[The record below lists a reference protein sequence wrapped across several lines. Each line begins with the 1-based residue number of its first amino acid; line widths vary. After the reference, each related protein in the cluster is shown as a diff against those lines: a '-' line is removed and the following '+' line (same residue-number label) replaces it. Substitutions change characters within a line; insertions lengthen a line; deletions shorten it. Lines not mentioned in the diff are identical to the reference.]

1 MPESFSEL
9 FENSEIQQNVK
20 PGALL
25 MGTVVSMNREKA
37 IINVGLKSEGFIS
50 LHEFKN
56 AKGELEIT
64 EGDVV
69 EVALDSIDDGL
80 GHTLLSRE
88 KAKRIKMWQELENAM
103 NTKEIVKGIVTGS
116 VKGGMT
122 VDIGVIKAFLP
133 GSLVDVRPVK
143 DFDFLLGQE
152 IEALVIKMDEVR
164 NNIVISRKAVM
175 QEVNSADREALI
187 ENLDTGKEVEGIV
200 KNLADYGA
208 FVDLGGVDG
217 LLHITD
223 ISWQRV
229 NHPSEKLSIG
239 DKITVKIL
247 NYDKEKMRVSLGLK
261 QLTPSPWDNIS
272 ERLPM
277 GKKVLGVVSN
287 LTDYGAFVRI
297 EEGVEGLVHVS
308 EMDWTNA
315 NARPSKFVKLGQEVD
330 VVVLDV
336 QESKHRI
343 SLSMK
348 QAKENPWEAF
358 EGTHNKGDMINVTVK
373 SITDFGLFVGLSGG
387 IDGLIH
393 LADISWEKQS
403 ADQIVSTYSKGQ
415 ELDVVILNIDAEK
428 ERISLGIKQLTS
440 DNFSQ
445 YATTNSKGSIVKG
458 VIQEVDA
465 GQVTLGEI
473 MTILPFQNTMST
485 FKVTGKQL
493 LAAIENGVSQV
504 EDGSGRFPQVS
515 GMRFSF
521 DASKPANE
529 RVTSIEIEES
539 NGTFSALNLYGTYG
553 MVSNNFIRA
562 GGDGYKMFRSATDIY
577 DFGPDL
583 ADVVVD
589 YIKANPGYS
598 GFTNNR
604 ITQVK

>member
-1 MPESFSEL
+1 MSESFSEL
-9 FENSEIQQNVK
+9 FENSETQQNVK
-20 PGALL
+20 PGVLL

-50 LHEFKN
+50 LNEFKD
-56 AKGELEIT
+56 ARGELEIA

-69 EVALDSIDDGL
+69 EVALESIDDGL

-88 KAKRIKMWQELENAM
+88 KAKRIKMWKKLESAM
-103 NTKEIVKGIVTGS
+103 QSKEVVKGFVTGS
-116 VKGGMT
+116 VKGGLT
-122 VDIGVIKAFLP
+122 VEIGVIKAFLP
-133 GSLVDVRPVK
+133 GSLVDERPVK

-187 ENLDTGKEVEGIV
+187 ETLDAGKDVEGVV

-208 FVDLGGVDG
+208 FIDLGGVDG

-239 DKITVKIL
+239 DKIKVKIL
-247 NYDKEKMRVSLGLK
+247 SYDKEKMRVSLGLK

-272 ERLPM
+272 ERLPI
-277 GKKVLGVVSN
+277 GKKVAGVVSN
-287 LTDYGAFVRI
+287 LTDYGAFVRV

-358 EGTHNKGDMINVTVK
+358 EDTHKRGENIKVIIK
-373 SITDFGLFVGLSGG
+373 SITDFGIFVGLPGG

-393 LADISWEKQS
+393 LADIAWEKQS
-403 ADQIVSTYSKGQ
+403 ADEIVSNYSKGQ
-415 ELDVVILNIDAEK
+415 ELEVSILNIDAEK
-428 ERISLGIKQLTS
+428 ERISLGIKQLKS

-445 YATTNSKGSIVKG
+445 YFTVNTKGSIVKG
-458 VIQEVDA
+458 SVKEVDA
-465 GQVTLGEI
+465 QGAFVELAEG
-473 MTILPFQNTMST
+473 
-485 FKVTGKQL
+485 VTGYLKVSEISKDR
-493 LAAIENGVSQV
+493 IE
-504 EDGSGRFPQVS
+504 
-515 GMRFSF
+515 
-521 DASKPANE
+521 DASTVLKQGAEVEVVITQIDRRARKVSLSVKAKESLEEKTAMEDYKKQSP
-529 RVTSIEIEES
+529 ES
-539 NGTFSALNLYGTYG
+539 NGSTL
-553 MVSNNFIRA
+553 
-562 GGDGYKMFRSATDIY
+562 GDLLKE
-577 DFGPDL
+577 
-583 ADVVVD
+583 
-589 YIKANPGYS
+589 
-598 GFTNNR
+598 
-604 ITQVK
+604 VKDK

>member
-1 MPESFSEL
+1 MSESFSEL
-9 FENSEIQQNVK
+9 FENSETQQNVK

-50 LHEFKN
+50 LNEFKDVR
-56 AKGELEIT
+56 GEIEIT

-69 EVALDSIDDGL
+69 EVALESIDDGL

-88 KAKRIKMWQELENAM
+88 KAKRIKMWQELEAAM
-103 NTKEIVKGIVTGS
+103 NSKKVVRGFVTGS
-116 VKGGMT
+116 VKGGLT

-143 DFDFLLGQE
+143 DFDFLQGQE

-175 QEVNSADREALI
+175 QEANSADREALI
-187 ENLDTGKEVEGIV
+187 KTLDTGKEIEGIV

-208 FVDLGGVDG
+208 FVDLGGIDG

-247 NYDKEKMRVSLGLK
+247 NYDKENMRVSLGLK

-277 GKKVLGVVSN
+277 GKKVSGVVSN

-358 EGTHNKGDMINVTVK
+358 EGSYNKGDNINVTVK
-373 SITDFGLFVGLSGG
+373 SITDFGLFVGLPGG

-393 LADISWEKQS
+393 LADISWTKQS

-440 DNFSQ
+440 DNFSK
-445 YATTNSKGSIVKG
+445 YISTNTKGSIVKG
-458 VIQEVDA
+458 SVSEVDA
-465 GQVTLGEI
+465 KGAIIELSENITGYLKVSEI
-473 MTILPFQNTMST
+473 SNDRIEDAST
-485 FKVTGKQL
+485 FLKQGNEVEVVITQIDRRTRKVSLSMK
-493 LAAIENGVSQV
+493 AKEVVEEKVAMENYKKKS
-504 EDGSGRFPQVS
+504 P
-515 GMRFSF
+515 
-521 DASKPANE
+521 
-529 RVTSIEIEES
+529 ES
-539 NGTFSALNLYGTYG
+539 NGSTL
-553 MVSNNFIRA
+553 
-562 GGDGYKMFRSATDIY
+562 GDLLKEA
-577 DFGPDL
+577 
-583 ADVVVD
+583 
-589 YIKANPGYS
+589 KE
-598 GFTNNR
+598 
-604 ITQVK
+604 K

>member
-1 MPESFSEL
+1 MSESFSEL
-9 FENSEIQQNVK
+9 FENSETQQNVK
-20 PGALL
+20 PGTLL

-50 LHEFKN
+50 LNEFKDVR
-56 AKGELEIT
+56 GELEIT

-69 EVALDSIDDGL
+69 EVALESVDDGL

-88 KAKRIKMWQELENAM
+88 KAKRIKMWQELEAAM
-103 NTKEIVKGIVTGS
+103 NSKEIVKGLVTGS
-116 VKGGMT
+116 VKGGLT

-133 GSLVDVRPVK
+133 GSLVDIRPVK
-143 DFDFLLGQE
+143 DFDFLQGQE
-152 IEALVIKMDEVR
+152 IEALVIKMDEIR

-187 ENLDTGKEVEGIV
+187 ETLETGKEVEGIV

-208 FVDLGGVDG
+208 FIDLGGVDG

-239 DKITVKIL
+239 DKIKVKIL
-247 NYDKEKMRVSLGLK
+247 SYDKERMRVSLGLK
-261 QLTPSPWDNIS
+261 QLTPSPWENIS

-277 GKKVLGVVSN
+277 GKKISGVVSN

-315 NARPSKFVKLGQEVD
+315 NARPSKFVKLDQEVD

-358 EGTHNKGDMINVTVK
+358 ESSHYKGGNINVIIK
-373 SITDFGLFVGLSGG
+373 SITDFGIFVGLPGG

-403 ADQIVSTYSKGQ
+403 ADKIVSTYSKGQ

-440 DNFSQ
+440 DNFSK
-445 YATTNSKGSIVKG
+445 YASTNTKSSIVKG
-458 VIQEVDA
+458 VVAEVDSKGA
-465 GQVTLGEI
+465 FIELTEGIKGYLKVSEI
-473 MTILPFQNTMST
+473 SQDR
-485 FKVTGKQL
+485 
-493 LAAIENGVSQV
+493 IE
-504 EDGSGRFPQVS
+504 
-515 GMRFSF
+515 
-521 DASKPANE
+521 DASTVLKQGAEVDVVITQIDRRTRKISLSMKAKDSLEEKAEMENYKKQ
-529 RVTSIEIEES
+529 SLES
-539 NGTFSALNLYGTYG
+539 NGSTL
-553 MVSNNFIRA
+553 
-562 GGDGYKMFRSATDIY
+562 GDLLQEAKD
-577 DFGPDL
+577 
-583 ADVVVD
+583 
-589 YIKANPGYS
+589 K
-598 GFTNNR
+598 
-604 ITQVK
+604 

>member
-1 MPESFSEL
+1 MSESFSEL
-9 FENSEIQQNVK
+9 FENSETQQNVK

-37 IINVGLKSEGFIS
+37 IINVGLKSEGFIP
-50 LHEFKN
+50 LNEFKDIR
-56 AKGELEIT
+56 GEIEIT

-69 EVALDSIDDGL
+69 EVALESIDDGL

-88 KAKRIKMWQELENAM
+88 KAKRIKMWQELEAAM
-103 NTKEIVKGIVTGS
+103 NSKKVVRGFVTGS
-116 VKGGMT
+116 VKGGLT

-143 DFDFLLGQE
+143 DFDFLQGQE

-175 QEVNSADREALI
+175 QEANSADREALI
-187 ENLDTGKEVEGIV
+187 KTLETGKEIEGIV

-208 FVDLGGVDG
+208 FVDLGGIDG

-247 NYDKEKMRVSLGLK
+247 NYDKENMRVSLGLK
-261 QLTPSPWDNIS
+261 QLTPSHWNNIS

-277 GKKVLGVVSN
+277 GKKISGVVSN

-358 EGTHNKGDMINVTVK
+358 EGSHNKGDNINVIVK
-373 SITDFGLFVGLSGG
+373 SITDFGLFVGLPGG

-428 ERISLGIKQLTS
+428 ERISLGIKQLTL
-440 DNFSQ
+440 DNFSK
-445 YATTNSKGSIVKG
+445 YISKNTKGSIVKG
-458 VIQEVDA
+458 SVSEVDVKGA
-465 GQVTLGEI
+465 IIELSENITGYLKVSEI
-473 MTILPFQNTMST
+473 SNDRIEDAST
-485 FKVTGKQL
+485 FLKQGN
-493 LAAIENGVSQV
+493 EV
-504 EDGSGRFPQVS
+504 EVVITQIDRRTRQVS
-515 GMRFSF
+515 LSMKAKEVVEEKVAMENYKKKS
-521 DASKPANE
+521 P
-529 RVTSIEIEES
+529 ES
-539 NGTFSALNLYGTYG
+539 NGSTL
-553 MVSNNFIRA
+553 
-562 GGDGYKMFRSATDIY
+562 GDLLKEA
-577 DFGPDL
+577 
-583 ADVVVD
+583 
-589 YIKANPGYS
+589 KE
-598 GFTNNR
+598 
-604 ITQVK
+604 K

>member
-1 MPESFSEL
+1 MSESFSEL
-9 FENSEIQQNVK
+9 FENSETQQNVK
-20 PGALL
+20 PGVLL
-25 MGTVVSMNREKA
+25 MGTVVSINREKA

-50 LHEFKN
+50 LNEFKDVR
-56 AKGELEIT
+56 GELEIN

-69 EVALDSIDDGL
+69 EVALESIDDGL

-88 KAKRIKMWQELENAM
+88 KAKRIKMWRELEEAM
-103 NTKEIVKGIVTGS
+103 QSKEVVRGFVTGS
-116 VKGGMT
+116 VKGGLT

-133 GSLVDVRPVK
+133 GSLVDIRPVK
-143 DFDFLLGQE
+143 DFDFLQGQE
-152 IEALVIKMDEVR
+152 IEAIVIKMDEVR

-175 QEVNSADREALI
+175 QEVHSADREALI
-187 ENLDTGKEVEGIV
+187 ETLETGNEVEGIV

-208 FVDLGGVDG
+208 FIDLGGVDG

-247 NYDKEKMRVSLGLK
+247 SYDKEKMRVSLGLK
-261 QLTPSPWDNIS
+261 QLTPSPWENIS

-277 GKKVLGVVSN
+277 GKKVSGVVSN

-358 EGTHNKGDMINVTVK
+358 EGAHNKGENINVTIK
-373 SITDFGLFVGLSGG
+373 SITDFGLFVGLPGG

-403 ADQIVSTYSKGQ
+403 ADQIVSNYSKGQ
-415 ELDVVILNIDAEK
+415 ELEVVVLNIDAEK

-440 DNFSQ
+440 DNFTQ
-445 YATTNSKGSIVKG
+445 YVSANTKGSIVKG
-458 VIQEVDA
+458 SVTEVDSKGA
-465 GQVTLGEI
+465 MIELAEGIKGYLKVSEISQDRIEDALSVLKLGAEVDVVITQIDRRARKLSLSMKAKESQEEKVAMEDYKKQSPRSNGSTLGD
-473 MTILPFQNTMST
+473 
-485 FKVTGKQL
+485 L
-493 LAAIENGVSQV
+493 LKEAK
-504 EDGSGRFPQVS
+504 D
-515 GMRFSF
+515 
-521 DASKPANE
+521 K
-529 RVTSIEIEES
+529 
-539 NGTFSALNLYGTYG
+539 
-553 MVSNNFIRA
+553 
-562 GGDGYKMFRSATDIY
+562 
-577 DFGPDL
+577 
-583 ADVVVD
+583 
-589 YIKANPGYS
+589 
-598 GFTNNR
+598 
-604 ITQVK
+604 

>member
-1 MPESFSEL
+1 MSESFSEL
-9 FENSEIQQNVK
+9 FENSETQQNVK

-37 IINVGLKSEGFIS
+37 IINVGLKSEGFIP
-50 LHEFKN
+50 LNEFKDIR
-56 AKGELEIT
+56 GEIEIT

-69 EVALDSIDDGL
+69 EVALESIDDGL

-88 KAKRIKMWQELENAM
+88 KAKRIKMWQELEAAM
-103 NTKEIVKGIVTGS
+103 HSKEIVKGLVTGS
-116 VKGGMT
+116 VKGGLT

-133 GSLVDVRPVK
+133 GSLVDIRPVK
-143 DFDFLLGQE
+143 DFDFLQGQE
-152 IEALVIKMDEVR
+152 IDALVIKMDEIR

-187 ENLDTGKEVEGIV
+187 ETLDTGKEVEGIV

-208 FVDLGGVDG
+208 FIDLGGVDG

-239 DKITVKIL
+239 DKIKVEIL
-247 NYDKEKMRVSLGLK
+247 SYDKEKMRVSLGLK
-261 QLTPSPWDNIS
+261 QLTPSPWDNIF
-272 ERLPM
+272 ERLPI
-277 GKKVLGVVSN
+277 GKKIVGVVSN
-287 LTDYGAFVRI
+287 LTDYGAFVCI

-358 EGTHNKGDMINVTVK
+358 EGSHKRGDNINVTVK
-373 SITDFGLFVGLSGG
+373 SITDFGLFVGLQGG

-393 LADISWEKQS
+393 LADISWVKQS
-403 ADQIVSTYSKGQ
+403 ADQIVSNYSKGQ
-415 ELDVVILNIDAEK
+415 EIDVVILNIDAEK

-440 DNFSQ
+440 DNFTQ
-445 YATTNSKGSIVKG
+445 YVSANTKGSIVKG
-458 VIQEVDA
+458 SVVKVDA
-465 GQVTLGEI
+465 KGAVIDLAEGITGYLKVSEI
-473 MTILPFQNTMST
+473 SQDRIEDASTILKQGIEVEVVITQIDRKAR
-485 FKVTGKQL
+485 KVSLSMKAKESVEEKTEMENYKKQ
-493 LAAIENGVSQV
+493 S
-504 EDGSGRFPQVS
+504 P
-515 GMRFSF
+515 
-521 DASKPANE
+521 
-529 RVTSIEIEES
+529 ES
-539 NGTFSALNLYGTYG
+539 NGSTL
-553 MVSNNFIRA
+553 
-562 GGDGYKMFRSATDIY
+562 GDLLKE
-577 DFGPDL
+577 
-583 ADVVVD
+583 
-589 YIKANPGYS
+589 
-598 GFTNNR
+598 
-604 ITQVK
+604 VKDK

>member
-1 MPESFSEL
+1 MSESFSEL
-9 FENSEIQQNVK
+9 FENSETQQNVK

-50 LHEFKN
+50 LNEFKDVR
-56 AKGELEIT
+56 GELEIN

-69 EVALDSIDDGL
+69 EVALESIDDGL

-88 KAKRIKMWQELENAM
+88 KAKRIKMWRELEEAM
-103 NTKEIVKGIVTGS
+103 QSKEVVRGFVTGS
-116 VKGGMT
+116 VKGGLT

-133 GSLVDVRPVK
+133 GSLVDIRPVK
-143 DFDFLLGQE
+143 DFDFLQGQE
-152 IEALVIKMDEVR
+152 IEAIVIKMDEVR

-187 ENLDTGKEVEGIV
+187 ETLDTGKEVEGIV

-208 FVDLGGVDG
+208 FVDLGGIDG

-229 NHPSEKLSIG
+229 NHPSERLSIG
-239 DKITVKIL
+239 DKIKVKIL
-247 NYDKEKMRVSLGLK
+247 SYDKEKMRVSLGLK

-272 ERLPM
+272 ERLPI
-277 GKKVLGVVSN
+277 GKRVVGVVSN

-358 EGTHNKGDMINVTVK
+358 EGSYNKGDNINVTVK
-373 SITDFGLFVGLSGG
+373 SITDFGLFVGLPGG

-393 LADISWEKQS
+393 LADISWKKQS

-440 DNFSQ
+440 DDFSK
-445 YATTNSKGSIVKG
+445 YISTNTKGSIVKG
-458 VIQEVDA
+458 SVSEVDA
-465 GQVTLGEI
+465 KGAIIELSENITGYLKVSEI
-473 MTILPFQNTMST
+473 SNDRIEDAST
-485 FKVTGKQL
+485 FLKQGN
-493 LAAIENGVSQV
+493 EV
-504 EDGSGRFPQVS
+504 EVVITQIDRRTRQVS
-515 GMRFSF
+515 LSMKAKEVVEEKVAMENYKKKS
-521 DASKPANE
+521 P
-529 RVTSIEIEES
+529 ES
-539 NGTFSALNLYGTYG
+539 NGSTL
-553 MVSNNFIRA
+553 
-562 GGDGYKMFRSATDIY
+562 GDLLKEA
-577 DFGPDL
+577 
-583 ADVVVD
+583 
-589 YIKANPGYS
+589 KE
-598 GFTNNR
+598 
-604 ITQVK
+604 K

>member
-1 MPESFSEL
+1 MSESFSEL
-9 FENSEIQQNVK
+9 FEKSETQHNVK
-20 PGALL
+20 PGSLL

-50 LHEFKN
+50 LNEFKDVR
-56 AKGELEIT
+56 GELEIT

-69 EVALDSIDDGL
+69 EVALESIDDGL

-88 KAKRIKMWQELENAM
+88 KAKRIKMWQELESAM
-103 NTKEIVKGIVTGS
+103 QSKTVVRGFVTGS
-116 VKGGMT
+116 VKGGLT
-122 VDIGVIKAFLP
+122 VEIGVIKAFLP
-133 GSLVDVRPVK
+133 GSLVDERPVK

-152 IEALVIKMDEVR
+152 IEVLVIKMDEIR
-164 NNIVISRKAVM
+164 NNIVISRKAVL

-187 ENLDTGKEVEGIV
+187 ETLDAGKDVEGIV

-208 FVDLGGVDG
+208 FIDLGGVDG

-239 DKITVKIL
+239 DKVKVKIL
-247 NYDKEKMRVSLGLK
+247 SYDKEKMRVSLGLK

-272 ERLPM
+272 ERLPI
-277 GKKVLGVVSN
+277 GKKVTGVVSN
-287 LTDYGAFVRI
+287 LTDYGAFVRV

-358 EGTHNKGDMINVTVK
+358 EDTHKRGENIKVIIK
-373 SITDFGLFVGLSGG
+373 SITDFGIFVGLPGG

-393 LADISWEKQS
+393 LADIAWEKQS
-403 ADQIVSTYSKGQ
+403 ADEIVSNYSKGQ
-415 ELDVVILNIDAEK
+415 ELDVSILNIDAEK
-428 ERISLGIKQLTS
+428 ERISLGIKQLKS

-445 YATTNSKGSIVKG
+445 YFAANTKGSIVKG
-458 VIQEVDA
+458 SVKEVDA
-465 GQVTLGEI
+465 QGAFVELAEG
-473 MTILPFQNTMST
+473 
-485 FKVTGKQL
+485 VTGYLKVSEISKDR
-493 LAAIENGVSQV
+493 IE
-504 EDGSGRFPQVS
+504 
-515 GMRFSF
+515 
-521 DASKPANE
+521 DASTVLKQGAEVEVVITQIDRRARKVSLSVKAKESLEEKTAMEDYKKQSP
-529 RVTSIEIEES
+529 ES
-539 NGTFSALNLYGTYG
+539 NGSTL
-553 MVSNNFIRA
+553 
-562 GGDGYKMFRSATDIY
+562 GDLLK
-577 DFGPDL
+577 
-583 ADVVVD
+583 
-589 YIKANPGYS
+589 K
-598 GFTNNR
+598 
-604 ITQVK
+604 VKDK

>member
-1 MPESFSEL
+1 MSESFSEL
-9 FENSEIQQNVK
+9 FENSETQQNVK
-20 PGALL
+20 VGALI

-37 IINVGLKSEGFIS
+37 VINVGLKSEGFIS
-50 LHEFKN
+50 LNQFKD
-56 AKGELEIT
+56 AHGELEIS

-69 EVALDSIDDGL
+69 EVALESIDDGL

-88 KAKRIKMWQELENAM
+88 KAKRIKMWQELEAAM
-103 NTKEIVKGIVTGS
+103 NSKEVVTGVVTGS
-116 VKGGMT
+116 VKGGLT

-143 DFDFLLGQE
+143 DFDYLQGQE
-152 IEALVIKMDEVR
+152 IEAIVIKMDEVR

-175 QEVNSADREALI
+175 QEVHSADREALL
-187 ENLDTGKEVEGIV
+187 ETLEEGKEIDGIV

-208 FVDLGGVDG
+208 FVDLGGIDG

-239 DKITVKIL
+239 DKITVKVL

-272 ERLPM
+272 ERLPI
-277 GKKVLGVVSN
+277 GKKVTGEVSN

-315 NARPSKFVKLGQEVD
+315 NARPSKFVKLGQEVE

-348 QAKENPWEAF
+348 QAQENPWEAF
-358 EGTHNKGDMINVTVK
+358 EGNFTKGGKINVVVK
-373 SITDFGLFVGLSGG
+373 SITDFGLFVGLPGG

-403 ADQIVSTYSKGQ
+403 ADQIVSNYSKGQ

-428 ERISLGIKQLTS
+428 ERISLGIKQLTE
-440 DNFSQ
+440 DDFSQ
-445 YATTNSKGSIVKG
+445 FANANGKGSIVKG
-458 VIQEVDA
+458 TAVEVDVRGA
-465 GQVTLGEI
+465 VIELAEGITGYLRVSEISQDRIEDASTVIKHGAELEVVITQIDRRTRKIALSIKAKDSVEEKAAMDDYNAKSSKTGSSTLGD
-473 MTILPFQNTMST
+473 LL
-485 FKVTGKQL
+485 KQ
-493 LAAIENGVSQV
+493 AK
-504 EDGSGRFPQVS
+504 D
-515 GMRFSF
+515 
-521 DASKPANE
+521 K
-529 RVTSIEIEES
+529 
-539 NGTFSALNLYGTYG
+539 
-553 MVSNNFIRA
+553 
-562 GGDGYKMFRSATDIY
+562 
-577 DFGPDL
+577 
-583 ADVVVD
+583 
-589 YIKANPGYS
+589 
-598 GFTNNR
+598 
-604 ITQVK
+604 

>member
-1 MPESFSEL
+1 MSESFSEL
-9 FENSEIQQNVK
+9 FENSETQQNVK
-20 PGALL
+20 PGVLL

-50 LHEFKN
+50 LNEFKD
-56 AKGELEIT
+56 ARGELEIA

-69 EVALDSIDDGL
+69 EVALESIDDGL

-88 KAKRIKMWQELENAM
+88 KAKRIKMWKKLESAM
-103 NTKEIVKGIVTGS
+103 QSKEVVKGFVTGS
-116 VKGGMT
+116 VKGGLT
-122 VDIGVIKAFLP
+122 VEIGVIKAFLP
-133 GSLVDVRPVK
+133 GSLVDERPVK

-187 ENLDTGKEVEGIV
+187 ETLDAGKDVEGVV

-208 FVDLGGVDG
+208 FIDLGGVDG

-239 DKITVKIL
+239 DKIKVKIL
-247 NYDKEKMRVSLGLK
+247 SYDKEKMRVSLGLK

-272 ERLPM
+272 ERLPI
-277 GKKVLGVVSN
+277 GKRVAGVVSN
-287 LTDYGAFVRI
+287 LTDYGAFVRV

-358 EGTHNKGDMINVTVK
+358 EDSHKRGDNIKVQVK
-373 SITDFGLFVGLSGG
+373 SITDFGIFVGLPGG

-393 LADISWEKQS
+393 LADIAWEKQS
-403 ADQIVSTYSKGQ
+403 ADEIVSNYSKGQ
-415 ELDVVILNIDAEK
+415 ELDVSILNIDAEK
-428 ERISLGIKQLTS
+428 ERISLGIKQLKS

-445 YATTNSKGSIVKG
+445 YFSVNTKGSIVKG
-458 VIQEVDA
+458 SVKEVDA
-465 GQVTLGEI
+465 QGAFVELAEG
-473 MTILPFQNTMST
+473 
-485 FKVTGKQL
+485 VTGYLKVSEISKDR
-493 LAAIENGVSQV
+493 IE
-504 EDGSGRFPQVS
+504 
-515 GMRFSF
+515 
-521 DASKPANE
+521 DASTVLKQGAEVEVVITQIDRRARKVSLSVKAKESLEEKTAMEDYKKQSP
-529 RVTSIEIEES
+529 ES
-539 NGTFSALNLYGTYG
+539 NGSTL
-553 MVSNNFIRA
+553 
-562 GGDGYKMFRSATDIY
+562 GDLLKE
-577 DFGPDL
+577 
-583 ADVVVD
+583 
-589 YIKANPGYS
+589 
-598 GFTNNR
+598 
-604 ITQVK
+604 VKEN

>member
-1 MPESFSEL
+1 MSESFSEL
-9 FENSEIQQNVK
+9 FKNSEIQQNVK
-20 PGALL
+20 TGALI

-56 AKGELEIT
+56 INGEIEIV

-88 KAKRIKMWQELENAM
+88 KAKRIKMWQELEAAM
-103 NTKEIVKGIVTGS
+103 QSKDVVKGIVTGS
-116 VKGGMT
+116 VKGGLT

-143 DFDFLLGQE
+143 DFDFLIGQE
-152 IEALVIKMDEVR
+152 IEAIVIKMDEVR

-175 QEVNSADREALI
+175 QEANSADREALL
-187 ENLDTGKEVEGIV
+187 ETLEEGKEVEGMI

-229 NHPSEKLSIG
+229 NHPSEKLTIG

-247 NYDKEKMRVSLGLK
+247 NFDKEKMRVSLGLK
-261 QLTPSPWDNIS
+261 QLTASPWDSIS

-277 GKKVLGVVSN
+277 GKKVSGVVSN

-315 NARPSKFVKLGQEVD
+315 NARPSKFVKLGQEVE
-330 VVVLDV
+330 VVILDV

-348 QAKENPWEAF
+348 QAQENPWDAF
-358 EGTHNKGDMINVTVK
+358 ETNHSKGDKINVTIK
-373 SITDFGLFVGLSGG
+373 SITDFGLFVGLPGG

-393 LADISWEKQS
+393 LADISWEKLS
-403 ADQIVSTYSKGQ
+403 ADQIVSSYSKGQ
-415 ELDVVILNIDAEK
+415 EIDVIVLNIDAEK
-428 ERISLGIKQLTS
+428 ERISLGIKQLGEDS
-440 DNFSQ
+440 FSLF
-445 YATTNSKGSIVKG
+445 AGANKKGSIIKG
-458 VIQEVDA
+458 TIAEVDA
-465 GQVTLGEI
+465 RGAVVELVDNVSGYLKASEI
-473 MTILPFQNTMST
+473 S
-485 FKVTGKQL
+485 
-493 LAAIENGVSQV
+493 EERV
-504 EDGSGRFPQVS
+504 ED
-515 GMRFSF
+515 
-521 DASKPANE
+521 AS
-529 RVTSIEIEES
+529 SILKKGEEIEAVITQIDRRARKLLLSIKAKDSVEEKEAMEDYNKQSSTS
-539 NGTFSALNLYGTYG
+539 NGSKL
-553 MVSNNFIRA
+553 
-562 GGDGYKMFRSATDIY
+562 GDLLKEAKD
-577 DFGPDL
+577 
-583 ADVVVD
+583 
-589 YIKANPGYS
+589 K
-598 GFTNNR
+598 
-604 ITQVK
+604 

>member
-1 MPESFSEL
+1 MSESFSEL

-20 PGALL
+20 PGALI

-50 LHEFKN
+50 LNEFKDV
-56 AKGELEIT
+56 KGELEIT

-69 EVALDSIDDGL
+69 EVALESIDDGL

-88 KAKRIKMWQELENAM
+88 KAKRIKMWQELEAAM
-103 NTKEIVKGIVTGS
+103 NSKEVVKGIVTGS

-239 DKITVKIL
+239 DKITVKVL
-247 NYDKEKMRVSLGLK
+247 SYDKEKMRVSLGLK

-277 GKKVLGVVSN
+277 GKKVSGGVSN

-358 EGTHNKGDMINVTVK
+358 ESSHNKGDTINVTVK
-373 SITDFGLFVGLSGG
+373 SITDFGLFVGLPGG

-403 ADQIVSTYSKGQ
+403 ADQVVSTYSKGQ

-445 YATTNSKGSIVKG
+445 YASSNSKGSIVKG
-458 VIQEVDA
+458 TIQEVDA
-465 GQVTLGEI
+465 RGAVIELAEGITGYLKASEISQDRVEDVSTVLKAGEEVEVAITMIDKRTRKVNLSMKAKDSVEEKAAMDDYNSQSTQASGSTLGD
-473 MTILPFQNTMST
+473 
-485 FKVTGKQL
+485 L
-493 LAAIENGVSQV
+493 LKEAK
-504 EDGSGRFPQVS
+504 D
-515 GMRFSF
+515 
-521 DASKPANE
+521 K
-529 RVTSIEIEES
+529 
-539 NGTFSALNLYGTYG
+539 
-553 MVSNNFIRA
+553 
-562 GGDGYKMFRSATDIY
+562 
-577 DFGPDL
+577 
-583 ADVVVD
+583 
-589 YIKANPGYS
+589 
-598 GFTNNR
+598 
-604 ITQVK
+604 

>member
-1 MPESFSEL
+1 MSESFSEL
-9 FENSEIQQNVK
+9 FENSETQQNVK

-50 LHEFKN
+50 LNEFKDVR
-56 AKGELEIT
+56 GEIEIT

-69 EVALDSIDDGL
+69 EVALESIDDGL

-88 KAKRIKMWQELENAM
+88 KAKRIKMWQELEAAM
-103 NTKEIVKGIVTGS
+103 NSKKVVRGFVTGS
-116 VKGGMT
+116 VKGGLT

-143 DFDFLLGQE
+143 DFDFLQGQE

-175 QEVNSADREALI
+175 QEANSADREALI
-187 ENLDTGKEVEGIV
+187 KTLETGKEIEGIV

-208 FVDLGGVDG
+208 FVDLGGIDG

-247 NYDKEKMRVSLGLK
+247 NYDKENMRVSLGLK

-358 EGTHNKGDMINVTVK
+358 EGSYNKGDNINVIVK
-373 SITDFGLFVGLSGG
+373 SITDFGLFVGLPGG

-440 DNFSQ
+440 DNFSK
-445 YATTNSKGSIVKG
+445 YISTNTKGSIVKG
-458 VIQEVDA
+458 SVSEVDA
-465 GQVTLGEI
+465 KGAIIELSENITGYLKVSEI
-473 MTILPFQNTMST
+473 SHDRIEDAST
-485 FKVTGKQL
+485 FLKQGNEVEVVITQIDRRTRKVSLSMK
-493 LAAIENGVSQV
+493 AKEVVEEKVAMENYKKKS
-504 EDGSGRFPQVS
+504 P
-515 GMRFSF
+515 
-521 DASKPANE
+521 
-529 RVTSIEIEES
+529 ES
-539 NGTFSALNLYGTYG
+539 NGSTL
-553 MVSNNFIRA
+553 
-562 GGDGYKMFRSATDIY
+562 GDLLKEA
-577 DFGPDL
+577 
-583 ADVVVD
+583 
-589 YIKANPGYS
+589 KE
-598 GFTNNR
+598 
-604 ITQVK
+604 K